1 MKERLRGS
9 RVYAV
14 IQKADRSH
22 RKQKAVGGQPLPAL
36 ATFALRRLCLL
47 LHVGVT
53 LYLLW
58 RICRARASTPPHFV
72 FAEPV
77 LSVDLLL
84 EAQPPLPQMMNHE
97 GHAMAMPPE
106 HVVNPQHQQPVGRS
120 ASSLILFSI
129 LVLTSL
135 GVWVL
140 SRVDQRHIVEFFAAL
155 SFESAT
161 LAIPLPPPRSTVSVL

>member
-1 MKERLRGS
+1 MQS
-9 RVYAV
+9 F
-14 IQKADRSH
+14 
-22 RKQKAVGGQPLPAL
+22 RKQIAAIVSKKPWVGNRYPRWQRLLCAGFAFLFTLVLPFICFGA
-36 ATFALRRLCLL
+36 FAEPGHPHRM
-47 LHVGVT
+47 
-53 LYLLW
+53 
-58 RICRARASTPPHFV
+58 PHFV

-106 HVVNPQHQQPVGRS
+106 HVVNPKQQQPVGRS

-140 SRVDQRHIVEFFAAL
+140 SRVDQRHIVEFSAAL